1 MMTFYINLKT
11 GQKLTL
17 MLGILALL
25 FLMLQLH
32 ALSSL
37 QQVQQSQLTLYH
49 GAMQPLLQ
57 LEEIRIDINEQRAR
71 MLGGSLRGEL
81 TADDEAGLGGTLQQR
96 QQVLDNVLQQLNK
109 HQMLQPALLELR
121 QLHTQ
126 YIDTTAKQILPLLR
140 QQQMQQAQTLL
151 LDIQTERVQRFR
163 TLAADISNTV
173 KQQVE
178 HQLAA
183 SDQLLNDQRQAML
196 VGMTLVLLV
205 IAAVI
210 WSLNRALVLPLMALT
225 RIAKQAAAGEQ
236 VGVSGFEQRRDE
248 VGLLSR
254 AFADMGDYLVELATK
269 AQSIA
274 AGDLREQIQPR
285 SERDI
290 LGQSFN
296 TMSNNLRQLIGEL
309 NEGIEILASSSQE
322 ILTTTTQVV
331 TSAQQTAS
339 AVHEISTTID
349 EVKQTANMASQ
360 KAKHVSD
367 SARQTTQITQDG
379 RNAVTSALEGMTAIR
394 EQMQAMSESIIRLNE
409 QSQTVGDIVATVAD
423 LAEQS
428 NLLGVNA
435 SIEAVKAGEQGK
447 GFSVVAQEVKSLA
460 EQSRNATVQVRTILN
475 DIQKAMNKVVL
486 VTEQGGRAV
495 DAGYNQTRLS
505 GEAILALAG
514 QFEQSSDAA
523 MQIAASSQQQ
533 LIGMDQVAT
542 AMRDIN
548 NASQNNV
555 AGARQAEQAAK
566 ALHDLGHKLKQRAAT
581 FRT

>member
-49 GAMQPLLQ
+49 EAMQPLLQ

-210 WSLNRALVLPLMALT
+210 WSLNRALVLPLTTLT

-236 VGVSGFEQRRDE
+236 LGVSGFEQRRDE

-254 AFADMGDYLVELATK
+254 AFADMGDYLVELSTK

-505 GEAILALAG
+505 GEAILALAA

>member
-11 GQKLTL
+11 GQKLML
-17 MLGILALL
+17 LLGILALL
-25 FLMLQLH
+25 FLTLQLH

-49 GAMQPLLQ
+49 DAMQPLLQ

-71 MLGGSLRGEL
+71 MLGSSLRGEL
-81 TADDEAGLGGTLQQR
+81 TAAAAAELGASLQQR
-96 QQVLDNVLQQLNK
+96 QQQLDAVLQQLNK
-109 HQMLQPALLELR
+109 HQTLQAALLELQ
-121 QLHTQ
+121 QLHLQ
-126 YIDTTAKQILPLLR
+126 YNDTTAQQILPLLR
-140 QQQMQQAQTLL
+140 QQQMPPAQALL
-151 LDIQTERVQRFR
+151 LDIQAERVQRFR
-163 TLAADISNTV
+163 VLAADISSAV

-178 HQLAA
+178 RQLAT
-183 SDQLLNDQRQAML
+183 SDQLLSGQRQAML
-196 VGMTLVLLV
+196 AGMTLVLLLM
-205 IAAVI
+205 IAAI
-210 WSLNRALVLPLMALT
+210 WSLNRALVQPLTALT

-236 VGVSGFEQRRDE
+236 LGVSGFEQRRDE
-248 VGLLSR
+248 VGLLSQ
-254 AFADMGDYLVELATK
+254 AFADMGDYLAELSAK

-285 SERDI
+285 SERDL

-309 NEGIEILASSSQE
+309 NEGIEILASTSQE

-367 SARQTTQITQDG
+367 SAKQTTQISQDG

-447 GFSVVAQEVKSLA
+447 GFSVV
-460 EQSRNATVQVRTILN
+460 
-475 DIQKAMNKVVL
+475 
-486 VTEQGGRAV
+486 
-495 DAGYNQTRLS
+495 
-505 GEAILALAG
+505 
-514 QFEQSSDAA
+514 
-523 MQIAASSQQQ
+523 
-533 LIGMDQVAT
+533 
-542 AMRDIN
+542 
-548 NASQNNV
+548 
-555 AGARQAEQAAK
+555 
-566 ALHDLGHKLKQRAAT
+566 
-581 FRT
+581 